1 MADEQDYYL
10 GIDLGT
16 TNSVVSWGRMVRRT
30 GMFEPE
36 VLPVDQIGAGKK
48 SIRVS
53 LLPSVVYFEDGS
65 SPIVGE
71 FAKTDAFTSQPQRVV
86 RSVKS
91 RMGNGEPMLIG
102 RTQFSA
108 ARISSLIL
116 NQLRSALKDKFG
128 AEVNDVVI
136 TVPASFDADMR
147 ADTIEAARLAGFKV
161 TNQDGSARDIL
172 LDEPRAALHYLIY
185 LQRIDEIP
193 ASIIDLSTKKT
204 VLIFDL
210 GGGTLDV
217 SLHRVQADYDALDVD
232 VEDIAISRY
241 TRIGGDNFD
250 ELLSSFFQK
259 EFETKYR
266 LDIDSIPEEHIRHE
280 IKSRFLLEAE
290 SKKRE
295 LNDAFKNGKTQGAT
309 LEMMRDLITSK
320 IQLPNLFDN
329 KPYWRDKFKWG
340 ELESIVSPLLGAN
353 LSIKDVERFEELSGE
368 DANNIIYPILDVLHK
383 AKQREGSI
391 PQIDAVFLNGGMTR
405 FIPVQRRL
413 ESFFGKQPF
422 TLLDPDV
429 SVAQGAALYHYS
441 LHKGLKPKS
450 VILAESV
457 GIEINGG
464 YVKRLI
470 PAGTVLPMP
479 RPISIEG
486 LTIPEGTSQL
496 TIPFYRGEIKEPKF
510 PNVKLLERVIKLPHT
525 CRKDE
530 ALLAE
535 VSVDANKILT
545 FRGHLVSEPEVEF
558 EIKVESAHVSNSEVN
573 TKPIRRVVVHP
584 ETETELDVEFFV
596 DRLFSSSALTD
607 GALKQGVEKEILS
620 AKNRADFIGPI
631 SDNILKTYPKEILLK
646 KVPYRRAFLMLGS
659 LAQEFPENPGNQQA
673 FNALHKVCL
682 NTIKIQADNDEYI
695 KQIIPM
701 AVVALGR
708 LKNPAAEGRF
718 LQLLKEDI
726 PYSVKEPVLVS
737 LAKVSR
743 SANALAAAAEFL
755 VGKEILLRK
764 SASWA
769 LGKMGSRDLEP
780 PLPISK
786 LKKPLDD
793 LLYQVER
800 EQDSATLHMM
810 AYAISELCDQ
820 RNPSRRE
827 VFSGE
832 IVVQARQ
839 MLEKIQVKIE
849 SRNKLTQPDQA
860 LKASLKMG
868 LDMLYG
874 RQLAKE
880 QEKVLLS
887 LRSKLDDDKA

>member
-1 MADEQDYYL
+1 MADQQDYFL

-16 TNSVVSWGRMVRRT
+16 TNSVISWGRMVRRT

-36 VLPVDQIGAGKK
+36 VLPVDQLGPGKK
-48 SIRVS
+48 SIRVP

-71 FAKTDAFTSQPQRVV
+71 FARTDAFTAQPQRVV

-91 RMGNGEPMLIG
+91 RMGSGNPMPIG
-102 RTQFSA
+102 RTQFSP

-161 TNQDGSARDIL
+161 TNPDGSPRDIL

-193 ASIIDLSTKKT
+193 ASIIDLSAQKT

-250 ELLSSFFQK
+250 ELLADFFQK
-259 EFETKYR
+259 EFETKFK
-266 LDIDSIPEEHIRHE
+266 LSIDSISEEHIRHE

-309 LEMMRDLITSK
+309 LEMMRDIITVK
-320 IQLPNLFDN
+320 VQLPNLFDN

-340 ELESIVSPLLGAN
+340 ELESIIAPLLGAN
-353 LSIKDVERFEELSGE
+353 LTIKDVDRFEELSGD

-383 AKQREGSI
+383 AKQRDGSI

-413 ESFFGKQPF
+413 GSFFGKQPF
-422 TLLDPDV
+422 TLLDPDI

-441 LHKGLKPKS
+441 LHQGLKPKS

-470 PAGTVLPMP
+470 PAGTVLPML

-496 TIPFYRGEIKEPKF
+496 TIPFYRGEIKEPRF

-525 CRKDE
+525 CKKDE
-530 ALLAE
+530 VLLAE

-545 FRGHLVSEPEVEF
+545 FRGHLVSNSEVEF
-558 EIKVESAHVSNSEVN
+558 EIRVESTHASYFESN
-573 TKPIRRVVVHP
+573 TKPTKKTVVPP
-584 ETETELDVEFFV
+584 ESESELDVEFFI
-596 DRLFSSSALTD
+596 DRLFSSSAMTD
-607 GALKQGVEKEILS
+607 GVLKHGVEKEILT
-620 AKNRADFIGPI
+620 AKNRADFIAPLAE
-631 SDNILKTYPKEILLK
+631 NILNAYPKEILSK
-646 KVPYRRAFLMLGS
+646 KAPYRRAILMLGS
-659 LAQEFPENPGNQQA
+659 LGEEFPENPANQQA
-673 FNALHKVCL
+673 FNALHRVCTNIIKV
-682 NTIKIQADNDEYI
+682 QADNEEYI

-718 LQLLKEDI
+718 LQFLKENI
-726 PYSVKEPVLVS
+726 PVSVKDNVLVS
-737 LAKVSR
+737 LAKISR
-743 SANALAAAAEFL
+743 SANALTATAEF
-755 VGKEILLRK
+755 VIGKEILLRK

-769 LGKMGSRDLEP
+769 IGKMGSRDLEQC
-780 PLPISK
+780 LPVSK
-786 LKKPLDD
+786 LKKPLED

-800 EQDSATLHMM
+800 EQDSATLQMM

-827 VFSGE
+827 VFSGDLVIHARQALE
-832 IVVQARQ
+832 KLQAR
-839 MLEKIQVKIE
+839 IE
-849 SRNKLTQPDQA
+849 TRNKLTQPDQA

-868 LDMLYG
+868 LDMVYG
-874 RQLAKE
+874 RQLAQE
-880 QEKVLLS
+880 QVKVLLS